1 MKKKE
6 ISEFLHSILT
16 VRDCSVPKG
25 TFNNYVDKKKVVS
38 DDRKEQL
45 LLIISTYRTKC
56 KQKGGEDVLK
66 IPKNLLLFFVTEEI
80 LYSFKNRGT
89 MAHYCTHLC

>member
-25 TFNNYVDKKKVVS
+25 TFTNYVDKKKVVS
-38 DDRKEQL
+38 DDRKGQL
-45 LLIISTYRTKC
+45 LLIISIY
-56 KQKGGEDVLK
+56 
-66 IPKNLLLFFVTEEI
+66 
-80 LYSFKNRGT
+80 
-89 MAHYCTHLC
+89 